1 MDVRFI
7 KHAQYLNPLK
17 QSKSGTANVIVNFP
31 LRAGKVSP
39 QCFAKLLLV
48 PSSDSQEGVC
58 DRVRNQWMI
67 YEIEEI
73 PPDYYMKTADIT
85 VSPCKVSSC
94 S

>member
-39 QCFAKLLLV
+39 QC
-48 PSSDSQEGVC
+48 SDSQEGVC